1 MPRELILNSA
11 EMSRI
16 QTRLVTEIMKNH
28 DNLARLVFIGVER
41 RGVDLARRLV
51 DEIEEKS
58 GVKIPLGSLDINLY
72 RDDWNMGKDGGP
84 IVRSSQ
90 IPFAVNGAE
99 IILVDDVLFSGRTV
113 RAALEAI
120 LDYGRPAKVE
130 LLVFIDRDERELPIC
145 ADYAGKKI
153 KVQTGRDV
161 ETLFSSRDGEDAVYL
176 R

>member
-1 MPRELILNSA
+1 MSRKLILNSA

-16 QTRLVTEIMKNH
+16 QTRLVTEIMENHKNL
-28 DNLARLVFIGVER
+28 DGLVFIGLER
-41 RGVDLARRLV
+41 RGVDLARGLV
-51 DEIEEKS
+51 EEIEKKS

-72 RDDWNMGKDGGP
+72 RDDWVMRKDGGP

-90 IPFAVNGAE
+90 IPFSVNGAQ

-145 ADYAGKKI
+145 ANYAGKKI
-153 KVQTGRDV
+153 RVGDGRGV
-161 ETLFSSRDGEDAVYL
+161 EVFFAARDGEDAVYL
-176 R
+176 S